1 MTLRGDFIFSYWI
14 FVWYLLYISGI
25 FPYSPKISI
34 LLAISINIIM
44 FVLMI
49 YYKTRGIYIFNFIFI
64 NFFIKI
70 LPYYTLI
77 REKIYMQDLKPLVII
92 FISYCIWLYMNGSSV
107 IKYQEN
113 IFNAVVYNKNK
124 TPLMNLLTKIEYYFK
139 HIKKI

>member
-1 MTLRGDFIFSYWI
+1 MVLRGDFIFSYWI

-25 FPYSPKISI
+25 LPYSPKIAI
-34 LLAISINIIM
+34 LLAIFINVIL

-77 REKIYMQDLKPLVII
+77 HEKIYIQDFKPLAII

-107 IKYQEN
+107 IKYQDK
-113 IFNAVVYNKNK
+113 IFRTIVYNENK
-124 TPLMNLLTKIEYYFK
+124 TPLMNLLTKVEYYFS

>member
-1 MTLRGDFIFSYWI
+1 MALRGDFIFSYWI

-25 FPYSPKISI
+25 FPYSPKIAL

-77 REKIYMQDLKPLVII
+77 REKIYMRDLKHLVII
-92 FISYCIWLYMNGSSV
+92 FIGYSIWLYMNGLSV
-107 IKYQEN
+107 IKYQDK
-113 IFNAVVYNKNK
+113 IFKAVVYNENK
-124 TPLMNLLTKIEYYFK
+124 TPLMNLLTNVEYYFS
-139 HIKKI
+139 HIKKM

>member
-1 MTLRGDFIFSYWI
+1 
-14 FVWYLLYISGI
+14 
-25 FPYSPKISI
+25 
-34 LLAISINIIM
+34 
-44 FVLMI
+44 MI

>member
-1 MTLRGDFIFSYWI
+1 MVLRGDFIFSYWI

-25 FPYSPKISI
+25 LPYSPKLAI
-34 LLAISINIIM
+34 LLAISINVIM
-44 FVLMI
+44 FALMI

-77 REKIYMQDLKPLVII
+77 RENIYIQDLKPLAII
-92 FISYCIWLYMNGSSV
+92 FISYCIWLYMNGLSV

>member
-1 MTLRGDFIFSYWI
+1 MALRGDFIFSYWI

-25 FPYSPKISI
+25 FPYSPKIAL

-77 REKIYMQDLKPLVII
+77 REKIYMRDLKSLVII
-92 FISYCIWLYMNGSSV
+92 FIVYSVWLYMNGLSV
-107 IKYQEN
+107 IKYQDK
-113 IFNAVVYNKNK
+113 IFKAVVYNENK
-124 TPLMNLLTKIEYYFK
+124 TPLMNLLTKVEYYFK
-139 HIKKI
+139 HIKKM